1 MVGENTEISE
11 HRNDG
16 IYFKGL
22 ARRLLYIQVTKKA
35 KIGHN
40 HVEILHMKQD
50 F

>member
-16 IYFKGL
+16 NIGL